1 MSILVLDKELILGP
15 IDARTDEAAIRKV
28 ARALRRAGYVGAG
41 YTNAVLK
48 REREFPTGL
57 PTEGAGV
64 AIPHCDAGH
73 VLKPTVACATLLHPV
88 KFGLMAGEDGET
100 VDVDIILMLAIQ
112 DPQEQLDVLKRVCT
126 VVQDPELLITLKAA
140 TDKEQVLHI
149 LERVFAA

>member
-1 MSILVLDKELILGP
+1 LSTLALDKELILGP
-15 IDARTDEAAIRKV
+15 IGARTDEAAIRKV
-28 ARALRRAGYVGAG
+28 ARALRRAGYVTAS
-41 YTNAVLK
+41 YTAAVLA

-73 VLKPTVACATLLHPV
+73 VIRPTVACATLVHPV
-88 KFGLMAGEDGET
+88 KFGLMAGEDGES

-126 VVQDPELLITLKAA
+126 VVQDRELLVTLKAA
-140 TDKEQVLHI
+140 TDKDQVLRI